1 MARAAI
7 LVDKPLSKIGLSG
20 RAFVPLLSGFACAIP
35 AMMAVRNIPGHRQ
48 RLLCLFIIPLM
59 QCSAR
64 LPVYGLLFAMVFP
77 DSPFKSAM
85 GLLVIYIMSVLIAS
99 IVAKLAGKY
108 FKLFKSESLFHLELP
123 TWKWPIAKNTIYSV
137 YSQTKSFV
145 VGAGPIIFII
155 SIVLWFLANFPSV
168 DSSFAMMIG
177 QVIEPLFKPMGLD
190 WRVGVAI
197 LLSFAARE
205 VFVSVLA
212 VVFAVDSQVSG
223 IVETLS
229 QATFQGSELPIF
241 TTSSI
246 VGLILFFMIALQ
258 CGATVAIAKKE
269 MRNWKLPMIQLG
281 VYIALAY
288 VLSVVSVQGL
298 RLMGI
303 E

>member
-1 MARAAI
+1 
-7 LVDKPLSKIGLSG
+7 
-20 RAFVPLLSGFACAIP
+20 
-35 AMMAVRNIPGHRQ
+35 
-48 RLLCLFIIPLM
+48 
-59 QCSAR
+59 
-64 LPVYGLLFAMVFP
+64 
-77 DSPFKSAM
+77 
-85 GLLVIYIMSVLIAS
+85 
-99 IVAKLAGKY
+99 
-108 FKLFKSESLFHLELP
+108 
-123 TWKWPIAKNTIYSV
+123 
-137 YSQTKSFV
+137 
-145 VGAGPIIFII
+145 
-155 SIVLWFLANFPSV
+155 
-168 DSSFAMMIG
+168 
-177 QVIEPLFKPMGLD
+177 MGLD

-298 RLMGI
+298 RLMGV